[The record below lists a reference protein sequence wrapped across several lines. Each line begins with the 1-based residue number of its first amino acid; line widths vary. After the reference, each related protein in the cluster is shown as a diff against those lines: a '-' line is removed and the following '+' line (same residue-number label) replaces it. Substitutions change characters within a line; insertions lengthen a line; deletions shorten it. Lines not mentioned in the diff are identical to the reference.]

1 MRCARPPTNTSSAR
15 QRFYLLGFQSC
26 WSNQQLWKPGLGT
39 FYFRVTA
46 GQISD
51 FRKTRRFIP
60 PEWQQWLSTSY
71 QATAADIWSNQENVP
86 QSTLFWAIT
95 VPQECSRPGQL
106 DSLTFDLVPNQLT
119 DCCPRV
125 SFVWITCVHILSN
138 SSLPGCTFCIFVS
151 FLFCKVWKTCLFH
164 NLWST

>member
-1 MRCARPPTNTSSAR
+1 MRQAANTSSAR

-39 FYFRVTA
+39 FYILGSLQVRFR
-46 GQISD
+46 ISGKRD
-51 FRKTRRFIP
+51 V
-60 PEWQQWLSTSY
+60 LSSWVATVVTSY
-71 QATAADIWSNQENVP
+71 QAAAADIWSNQENVP

>member
-1 MRCARPPTNTSSAR
+1 MIDYNCFIYHNFNCYKRSEGCCAASWELESWVMMVMFVVDSDQKVGDGEVFSPSPMRQAANTSSAR

-60 PEWQQWLSTSY
+60 PEWQQWLPVTRPQQQISGVIRKMY
-71 QATAADIWSNQENVP
+71 HNQH
-86 QSTLFWAIT
+86 
-95 VPQECSRPGQL
+95 CSGLLQFPRNAL
-106 DSLTFDLVPNQLT
+106 DPASLT
-119 DCCPRV
+119 
-125 SFVWITCVHILSN
+125 VWRLILFPIN
-138 SSLPGCTFCIFVS
+138 
-151 FLFCKVWKTCLFH
+151 
-164 NLWST
+164 